1 MPVVTS
7 IKPQKNQ
14 KRVNIYLDGKFGFG
28 LDLENF
34 VKFNLKVDQE
44 LDKKQIN
51 EIVGK
56 DEFQKAAN
64 KLLNFATLRPRSE
77 KEIKDWLKRKKV
89 DEKHHKKLFTKLKR
103 FDLIDDFKFTKWWV
117 EQRLSF
123 RKKSKKEIIFELRRK
138 GIEKKVIDEVLSG
151 FDIDEEKVARDLL
164 KSKLYKWEKYDEK
177 TKNQKQKEF
186 LLRKGFSWNIVS
198 KVVK

>member
-1 MPVVTS
+1 MSTITS

-34 VKFNLKVDQE
+34 VKFNLRVDQE
-44 LDKKQIN
+44 LNKKEIN

-56 DEFQKAAN
+56 GEYQKIAN

-77 KEIKDWLKRKKV
+77 KEIKDWIKRKKI
-89 DEKHHKKLFTKLKR
+89 DEKHHKNLFDKLKKL
-103 FDLIDDFKFTKWWV
+103 DLIDDLKFTKWWI

-123 RKKSKKEIIFELRRK
+123 KKKSKKEIIFELRRK
-138 GIEKKVIDEVLSG
+138 GIEKNVIDEVLSG
-151 FDIDEEKVARDLL
+151 FDINEEKVAKDSL
-164 KSKLYKWEKYDEK
+164 KSKLYKWEKYDGK